1 MGKLDVCPLIG
12 NEYMHPRLKRISRE
26 ILMKSIMYVL

>member
-1 MGKLDVCPLIG
+1 MGKLDVCPLLG
-12 NEYMHPRLKRISRE
+12 NEVHASKIKRISRE